1 MFLYGSEGMHVAGI
15 FRGAFFVEALLLV
28 RVASL
33 SFPLVVLRMCSVM
46 YQGLVLLRRGPG
58 HL

>member
-15 FRGAFFVEALLLV
+15 FLGVFFVEALLLV

-33 SFPLVVLRMCSVM
+33 SFPLVVLRVCSVT
-46 YQGLVLLRRGPG
+46 YQERVLLRRGPG